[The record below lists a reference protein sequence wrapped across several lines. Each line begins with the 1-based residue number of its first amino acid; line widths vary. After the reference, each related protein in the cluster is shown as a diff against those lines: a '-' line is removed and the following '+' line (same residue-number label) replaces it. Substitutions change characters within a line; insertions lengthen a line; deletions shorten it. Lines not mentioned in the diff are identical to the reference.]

1 MNNNSSKEMKRF
13 NHLHGEIEA
22 TYHDSS
28 LKFGISDSVSKVLY
42 TICSVGD
49 SFLLNDI
56 CRNTGLSKQTVNSA
70 IRNLESDDIVYLE
83 AVDGKSKRVCLTE
96 KGKQFAANTAFR
108 LIEIENAIFNSWV
121 DDDVQKYLDLTE
133 RFLTSLKEKVEQL

>member
-1 MNNNSSKEMKRF
+1 MNTNSSNEMKRF
-13 NHLHGEIEA
+13 NLLHGEIEA

-28 LKFGISDSVSKVLY
+28 LKLGISDSVSKILY
-42 TICSVGD
+42 AICSVGD

-70 IRNLESDDIVYLE
+70 IRKLESEGNIYLQ

-96 KGKQFAANTAFR
+96 KGKRFAERTAAR
-108 LIEIENAIFNSWV
+108 LIEIENSVFESWAE
-121 DDDVQKYLDLTE
+121 DDVQKYLELTE
-133 RFLTSLKEKVEQL
+133 RFLTALKEKVEQL